1 MGCYTYHLRTEEHWE
16 YIFPEGHQWNSNY
29 APSFWSAPHHPQAPA
44 SDAKVSKEA
53 GKSKEAQPSVKAKH
67 SEDTLTIRD
76 VVSQAKD
83 AKLKSKAGDSQSEK
97 ADPKKDPPQA

>member
-1 MGCYTYHLRTEEHWE
+1 M
-16 YIFPEGHQWNSNY
+16 
-29 APSFWSAPHHPQAPA
+29 
-44 SDAKVSKEA
+44 
-53 GKSKEAQPSVKAKH
+53 KAKH

-76 VVSQAKD
+76 VVPQAKD